1 MPAPKKNIVI
11 VSPALKKANNGNW
24 QTAYRWSRFLSPRYQ
39 VSILP
44 EWAAGSDSP
53 DVMIALHARRSA
65 ESIRQFSLAYPEKP
79 LIVVLTGTDLYQDIR
94 TDIYAKRSLALASQ
108 LVVLQEEGVH
118 ELTSEQQE
126 KSCVIYQS
134 ARLLKPMPPNRNNFD
149 VIVVGHMREVK
160 DPLTPM
166 RALALMPENSNIR
179 MIHIGNALE
188 EKFRIAA
195 EALEAENPR
204 YLWLREQIH
213 AQTRQR
219 IKRANL
225 MVISSLMEG
234 GANVI
239 IEAITSGVPVIASKV
254 SGNVGML
261 GRNYAGYFPVGDCK
275 ALAVLLDQAEREPRF
290 LKELKQQCKQRMV
303 LFTPEREKN
312 AVNALIDDRLDVALK
327 LRRTK

>member
-1 MPAPKKNIVI
+1 MPTPAKKIVI

-24 QTAYRWSRFLSPRYQ
+24 QTAYRWSNFLASAYQ

-44 EWAAGSDSP
+44 EWAAGGDSP

-65 ESIRQFSLAYPEKP
+65 ESIENFSKTCPDKP

-94 TDIYAKRSLALASQ
+94 NEASAKRSLDLATH

-118 ELTSEQQE
+118 ELSKAQQ
-126 KSCVIYQS
+126 KKCSVIYQS
-134 ARLLKPMPPNRNNFD
+134 AGQLKPAASTQKNFD
-149 VIVVGHMREVK
+149 VVLVGHMREVK

-166 RALALMPENSNIR
+166 RALAMMPAISKLR
-179 MIHIGNALE
+179 LIHVGNAQE
-188 EKFRIAA
+188 EKFRHAA
-195 EALEAENPR
+195 EQLEHNNPR
-204 YLWLREQIH
+204 YVWLRELTH

-219 IKRANL
+219 IKRAKL

-261 GRNYAGYFPVGDCK
+261 GRDYAGYFSVGDSK
-275 ALAVLLDQAEREPRF
+275 ALAQLLDQAEREPRF
-290 LKELKQQCKQRMV
+290 LKALKKQCAKRMV
-303 LFTPEREKN
+303 LFTPERENK
-312 AVNALIDDRLDVALK
+312 AVNALVNDALK
-327 LRRTK
+327 LRRI